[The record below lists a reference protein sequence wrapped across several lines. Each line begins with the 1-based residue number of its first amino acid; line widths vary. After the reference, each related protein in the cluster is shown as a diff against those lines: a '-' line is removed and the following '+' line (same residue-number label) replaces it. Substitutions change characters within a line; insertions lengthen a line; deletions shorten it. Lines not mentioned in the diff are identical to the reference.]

1 MMRRLRHRS
10 RCIRALWVAL
20 LLFAVVFKPV
30 LVLASEVHE
39 SEHLLQT
46 GHSHASPGE
55 SHGIPADESPASGE
69 VDPWHSL
76 MHLGHCCSHPS
87 AASEAHLP
95 VTPGLAGGSPD
106 TPLLPGRASVRIA
119 QVLRPPIRA

>member
-1 MMRRLRHRS
+1 MMPRLRHRC
-10 RCIRALWVAL
+10 RTARALWVAL
-20 LLFAVVFKPV
+20 LLFAVVFKPM

-46 GHSHASPGE
+46 GHSHEAAGE
-55 SHGIPADESPASGE
+55 SHGIPQDESPVSGE

-87 AASEAHLP
+87 AASEILLP
-95 VTPGLAGGSPD
+95 VTLDVAGGMPD
-106 TPLLPGRASVRIA
+106 TPLLLGRVSIRIN